1 MKGRA
6 LAFAGAV
13 ALAIAWAGAA
23 LHAQLTTADLV
34 LTNGKIITVAGKPT
48 IAQTVA
54 VKWEPRSRLMRYAQP
69 TNHVRRRVVHNGG
82 TSRRLPRM
90 QSRHPR

>member
-13 ALAIAWAGAA
+13 PLAIAWAGAA

-54 VKWEPRSRLMRYAQP
+54 VKGDRIVAVGTTQPINALRAADEPRPAA
-69 TNHVRRRVVHNGG
+69 RR
-82 TSRRLPRM
+82 S
-90 QSRHPR
+90 